1 MNNENEQLFRSMLG
15 MSDKPKS
22 KVSPVNKSPDSGG
35 KFDFMGAVKETLN
48 EIPYNVS
55 VTENG
60 AIGYKTTGHPLL
72 DINFATSS
80 LRNESPREIIDM
92 FEKAFYDTPREAV
105 MWLFYLRDIRGGM
118 GERRSFRIILKHMAD
133 NHPEVIAG
141 VIPYIAEYGRYDD
154 MWVLLETNFRKPAL
168 ELIKEQIVSDL
179 NGVKENKSI
188 SLLGKW
194 LPSRCSKNPKN
205 KKYVNIICE
214 GLGIAPYTYQKITS
228 TLRKHLKI
236 VECDMS
242 AGRWSVIDYNKVPAR
257 ANLRYN
263 KAFLKHDEER
273 RRGYL
278 EALENH
284 EEGVKIN
291 AGTLFPH
298 DIVHKYMVSQSY
310 WDRKCRDLD
319 QTLEELWKALPDE
332 AGDAGTMI
340 VSDGSGSM
348 WQNVDKNASYGSL
361 QAWEACAALTIYFAE
376 RATGVYKNTFIT
388 FGSHPQYVNIT
399 SCKTLRNKISCLLKY
414 EDCSST
420 NVEAVFDMILKTAVT
435 NHLTQEQLPG
445 TVLIL
450 SDMEFDNPYACEPH
464 LDATLFGHITKKY
477 EAAGYKMPRL
487 AFWNLCS
494 RTGTIPVRQNEN
506 GLVLVSGFSPAV
518 MKMVMLG
525 KLDPFEAMLDV
536 LYVERYRPIYEAV
549 KDIHTGSREME
560 EQA

>member
-1 MNNENEQLFRSMLG
+1 MSENEQLFRSMLG

-72 DINFATSS
+72 DINFAASS
-80 LRNESPREIIDM
+80 LRSKSPREIIDM
-92 FEKAFYDTPREAV
+92 FEKAFYDTPLEAV

-194 LPSRCSKNPKN
+194 LPSRCSKNSKN

-435 NHLTQEQLPG
+435 NRLTQDQLPG
-445 TVLIL
+445 TVLVL
-450 SDMEFDNPYACEPH
+450 SDMEFDNPYACNPR
-464 LDATLFGHITKKY
+464 LNSTLFGHIIKKY
-477 EAAGYKMPRL
+477 EAAGYKMPKL

-506 GLVLVSGFSPAV
+506 GLVLVSGFSPAT
-518 MKMVMLG
+518 MKMVMSG
-525 KLDPFEAMLDV
+525 NLDPFDAMLDV
-536 LYVERYRPIYEAV
+536 LYTERYRPIYEAV
-549 KDIHTGSREME
+549 KGICNGSREME

>member
-22 KVSPVNKSPDSGG
+22 KVSPVNKSPDFGG

-72 DINFATSS
+72 DINFAASS
-80 LRNESPREIIDM
+80 LRNKSDREIVDM
-92 FEKAFYDTPREAV
+92 FEKAYYDTPLDSIL
-105 MWLFYLRDIRGGM
+105 WLFYLRDIRGGM

-273 RRGYL
+273 RRSYL

-298 DIVHKYMVSQSY
+298 DIVHQYTIVSYRRGSC
-310 WDRKCRDLD
+310 KALD
-319 QTLEELWKALPDE
+319 QTLEELWKALPTE
-332 AGDAGTMI
+332 AGNADTMI

-348 WQNVDKNASYGSL
+348 WQKVDENAPYGSL
-361 QAWEACAALTIYFAE
+361 KVWEACAALTIYFAE
-376 RATGVYKNTFIT
+376 RATGAYKNTFIT
-388 FGSHPQYVNIT
+388 FGSHPKYVNIT
-399 SCKTLRNKISCLLKY
+399 SCKTLRDKINCLLRY
-414 EDCSST
+414 DDCSST

-435 NHLTQEQLPG
+435 NQLTQEQLPG

-450 SDMEFDNPYACEPH
+450 SDMEFDNPRACNPR
-464 LDATLFGHITKKY
+464 LNATLFGHIAKKY
-477 EAAGYKMPRL
+477 EAAGYKMPKL

-494 RTGTIPVRQNEN
+494 RTGTIPMKQNEN
-506 GLVLVSGFSPAV
+506 GLVLVSGFSPAT
-518 MKMVMLG
+518 MKMVMSG
-525 KLDPFEAMLDV
+525 NLDPFDAMLDV
-536 LYVERYRPIYEAV
+536 LYTERYRPIYEAV
-549 KDIHTGSREME
+549 KGICNGSREME

>member
-1 MNNENEQLFRSMLG
+1 MSENEQLFRSMLG

-72 DINFATSS
+72 DINFAASS
-80 LRNESPREIIDM
+80 LRSKSPREIIDM
-92 FEKAFYDTPREAV
+92 FEKAFYDTPLEAV

-435 NHLTQEQLPG
+435 NRLTQDQLPG
-445 TVLIL
+445 TVLVL
-450 SDMEFDNPYACEPH
+450 SDMEFDNPYACNPR
-464 LDATLFGHITKKY
+464 LNSTLFGHIIKKY
-477 EAAGYKMPRL
+477 EAAGYKMPKL

-506 GLVLVSGFSPAV
+506 GLVLVSGFSPST
-518 MKMVMLG
+518 MKMVMSG
-525 KLDPFEAMLDV
+525 NLDPFDAMLDV
-536 LYVERYRPIYEAV
+536 LYTERYRPIYEAV
-549 KDIHTGSREME
+549 KGICNGSREME

>member
-1 MNNENEQLFRSMLG
+1 MSENEQLFRSMLG

-72 DINFATSS
+72 DINFAASS
-80 LRNESPREIIDM
+80 LRSKSPREIIDM
-92 FEKAFYDTPREAV
+92 FEKAFYDTPLEAV

-291 AGTLFPH
+291 AGT
-298 DIVHKYMVSQSY
+298 
-310 WDRKCRDLD
+310 R
-319 QTLEELWKALPDE
+319 
-332 AGDAGTMI
+332 
-340 VSDGSGSM
+340 SD
-348 WQNVDKNASYGSL
+348 
-361 QAWEACAALTIYFAE
+361 T
-376 RATGVYKNTFIT
+376 
-388 FGSHPQYVNIT
+388 
-399 SCKTLRNKISCLLKY
+399 
-414 EDCSST
+414 
-420 NVEAVFDMILKTAVT
+420 
-435 NHLTQEQLPG
+435 
-445 TVLIL
+445 
-450 SDMEFDNPYACEPH
+450 
-464 LDATLFGHITKKY
+464 
-477 EAAGYKMPRL
+477 
-487 AFWNLCS
+487 
-494 RTGTIPVRQNEN
+494 
-506 GLVLVSGFSPAV
+506 
-518 MKMVMLG
+518 
-525 KLDPFEAMLDV
+525 
-536 LYVERYRPIYEAV
+536 
-549 KDIHTGSREME
+549 
-560 EQA
+560 

>member
-55 VTENG
+55 ITENG

-72 DINFATSS
+72 DINFAASS
-80 LRNESPREIIDM
+80 LRNKSDREIVDM
-92 FEKAFYDTPREAV
+92 FEKAYYDTPLEAV

-205 KKYVNIICE
+205 KEYVNIICE

-257 ANLRYN
+257 ANLIYN

-298 DIVHKYMVSQSY
+298 DIVHKY
-310 WDRKCRDLD
+310 WDHGKLD
-319 QTLEELWKALPDE
+319 QTLEELWKALP
-332 AGDAGTMI
+332 GGTGYTDIMI
-340 VSDGSGSM
+340 VCDGSASM
-348 WQNVDKNASYGSL
+348 RRLIDGKSSL
-361 QAWEACAALTIYFAE
+361 QAMEACFALTIYFAE
-376 RATGVYKNTFIT
+376 RAEGVFKNRFIT
-388 FGSHPQYVNIT
+388 FSSRPKYVDIGN
-399 SCKTLRNKISCLLKY
+399 CKTLKDKLSCLRRHN
-414 EDCSST
+414 ECSST
-420 NVEAVFDMILKTAVT
+420 NIKKVFDMILETAV
-435 NHLTQEQLPG
+435 NNRLTQEQLPK
-445 TVLIL
+445 TVLVL
-450 SDMEFDNPYACEPH
+450 SDMEFDDYSACSPR
-464 LDATLFGHITKKY
+464 LDATLFDYITERYKN
-477 EAAGYKMPRL
+477 AGYKMPKL
-487 AFWNLCS
+487 AFWNLRS
-494 RTGTIPVRQNEN
+494 RTGTIPVKENEN

-518 MKMVMLG
+518 MKMVMSG
-525 KLDPFEAMLDV
+525 KLDPFESMLDA
-536 LYVERYRPIYEAV
+536 LYVERYRPIYEVV

>member
-22 KVSPVNKSPDSGG
+22 KVSPVNKSPDFGG

-72 DINFATSS
+72 YINFAASS
-80 LRNESPREIIDM
+80 LRNKSDREIVDM
-92 FEKAFYDTPREAV
+92 FEKAYYDTPLDSIL
-105 MWLFYLRDIRGGM
+105 WLFYLRDIRGGM

-435 NHLTQEQLPG
+435 NRLTQEQLPG

-450 SDMEFDNPYACEPH
+450 SDMEFDNPRACEPR
-464 LDATLFGHITKKY
+464 LDSTLFGHIAKKY
-477 EAAGYKMPRL
+477 EAAGYKMPKL

-494 RTGTIPVRQNEN
+494 RTGTIPVKENEN

-518 MKMVMLG
+518 MKMVMSG
-525 KLDPFEAMLDV
+525 KLDPFESMLDA

>member
-1 MNNENEQLFRSMLG
+1 MSENEQLFRSMLG

-72 DINFATSS
+72 DINFAASS
-80 LRNESPREIIDM
+80 LRSKSPREIIDM
-92 FEKAFYDTPREAV
+92 FEKAFYDTPLEAV

-435 NHLTQEQLPG
+435 NRLTQEQLPG

-450 SDMEFDNPYACEPH
+450 SDMEFDNPRACNPR
-464 LDATLFGHITKKY
+464 LNSTLFGHIIKKY
-477 EAAGYKMPRL
+477 EAAGYKMPKL

-506 GLVLVSGFSPAV
+506 GLVLVSGFSPAT
-518 MKMVMLG
+518 MKMVMSG
-525 KLDPFEAMLDV
+525 NLDPFDAMLDV
-536 LYVERYRPIYEAV
+536 LYTERYRPIYEAV
-549 KDIHTGSREME
+549 KGICNGSREME